1 MRRVSDHRDLEG
13 LALRAARGERDAF
26 GVVCAT
32 IEPDI
37 WRYCRSVLRD
47 HTLAEDATQETFA
60 RIVTAIRRYRGD
72 APVRAWA
79 LVIARRVC
87 SDTFRRRDRTD
98 VPVDQQHHS
107 HFHPPTHLHR
117 GHLTSVEQDSLLDE
131 LAPDDR
137 TAFVLTQL
145 LGFGYTEAAEI
156 ADVPVGTIRSRVHR
170 ARNQLAEVWAEATGD
185 TNEPPALTGSKGGL
199 TP

>member
-1 MRRVSDHRDLEG
+1 MRPATDHRDLEG
-13 LALRAARGERDAF
+13 MALRAARGDRHAF

-37 WRYCRSVLRD
+37 WRYCRSVLQD
-47 HTLAEDATQETFA
+47 HTSAEDATQETFA

-87 SDTFRRRDRTD
+87 SETFRRRDRTD
-98 VPVDQQHHS
+98 VPVDQQRHDHR
-107 HFHPPTHLHR
+107 HPATHLHR
-117 GHLTSVEQDSLLDE
+117 SHLSSAEQDSLLDE

-137 TAFVLTQL
+137 SAFVLTRL
-145 LGFGYTEAAEI
+145 LGFGYAEAADI

-170 ARNQLAEVWAEATGD
+170 ARNQLAELWAASAAD
-185 TNEPPALTGSKGGL
+185 SDDVPARSSTRGGQ
-199 TP
+199 P